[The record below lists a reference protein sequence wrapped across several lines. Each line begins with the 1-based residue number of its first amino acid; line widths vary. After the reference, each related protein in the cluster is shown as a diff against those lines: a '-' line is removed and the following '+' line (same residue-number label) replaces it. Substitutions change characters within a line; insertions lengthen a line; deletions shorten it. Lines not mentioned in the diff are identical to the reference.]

1 MEIDYSKDPQ
11 QERFAYDIF
20 GVEIYPGED
29 YWQGDEGIMA
39 DPGTENY
46 DPENQIV
53 ALLVQQLG
61 TRHILEAL
69 GYERR
74 VLEQG
79 G

>member
-11 QERFAYDIF
+11 QARCAYDIF

-46 DPENQIV
+46 NPDNQIV
-53 ALLVQQLG
+53 TLLVQQLG

-69 GYERR
+69 GYGRKTLERM
-74 VLEQG
+74 
-79 G
+79 

>member
-1 MEIDYSKDPQ
+1 MEIDCSKDPQ
-11 QERFAYDIF
+11 QARCIYDIF
-20 GVEIYPGED
+20 GTEIYPGED

-46 DPENQIV
+46 DPDNQIA

-69 GYERR
+69 GYGRKT
-74 VLEQG
+74 LE
-79 G
+79 

>member
-11 QERFAYDIF
+11 QARCIYDIF
-20 GVEIYPGED
+20 GTEIYPGED

-46 DPENQIV
+46 DPDNQIV

-69 GYERR
+69 GYGRKTLERM
-74 VLEQG
+74 
-79 G
+79 